1 MSKVLFSPSLMTM
14 DLDKFKEQIEFLNQ
28 HVDSYHIDIMD
39 GHYVPNLTLS
49 PWFIEEVR
57 KISHLPMSAHLM
69 VTDQSFWVNQLISQK
84 CEWICMHVEC
94 LDGLAF
100 RLIDQIHAAGLKAG
114 VVLNPETP
122 IETIFPYIDLVDKI
136 TIMTVDPGFAGQ
148 RFIESTLD
156 KIVDLRKLRQ
166 EKGYHYLIEM
176 DGSSNRK
183 SFKRIDHA
191 GPDIYIIGRSGL
203 FGLDEDIEKSWAIM
217 KRDYEET
224 TGKKEEFIPIQK
236 GHVGMYVCGPTVY
249 NYIHIGNARSTIAFD
264 TIRRYFEYRGYKV
277 DFVSNFTDVDDKI
290 IRTANELG
298 ITAPEVAD
306 RFIRAFEEDTKALN
320 VEPATLH
327 PRVMDHMP
335 DILAFIQVLVEKG
348 YAYESSGDVY
358 YRTRKFENYGKLSD
372 QSIDE
377 LEVGASQRTGEEQQQ
392 KEDPLDFALW
402 KQAKPGEISWDSP
415 WGKGRPGWH
424 IECSV
429 MATKHLGETIDI
441 HGGGQDLEFPHH
453 ENEIAQSEAKTGKKF
468 ANYWMHNGYVT
479 IGEDDE
485 KMSKSL
491 GNFITVH
498 EMIQNVDPQVLR
510 FFMATTQYRRPI
522 RYSETTMKEAATN
535 LQRLKNTF
543 DNLKF
548 RQETASE
555 NLADDADKITL
566 LENLEQR
573 FIEEMDDDFNAANGI
588 TVVYELAKWL
598 NTYLDQAE
606 VSAAVLAQGEA
617 LFSQWLSIFG
627 ILFTAEEL
635 LDEEIEQLIEER
647 NQARS
652 NRDFARS
659 DEIRDL
665 LKEKG
670 ILLED
675 TPQGTRWRREA

>member
-1 MSKVLFSPSLMTM
+1 
-14 DLDKFKEQIEFLNQ
+14 
-28 HVDSYHIDIMD
+28 
-39 GHYVPNLTLS
+39 
-49 PWFIEEVR
+49 
-57 KISHLPMSAHLM
+57 
-69 VTDQSFWVNQLISQK
+69 
-84 CEWICMHVEC
+84 
-94 LDGLAF
+94 
-100 RLIDQIHAAGLKAG
+100 
-114 VVLNPETP
+114 
-122 IETIFPYIDLVDKI
+122 
-136 TIMTVDPGFAGQ
+136 
-148 RFIESTLD
+148 
-156 KIVDLRKLRQ
+156 
-166 EKGYHYLIEM
+166 
-176 DGSSNRK
+176 
-183 SFKRIDHA
+183 
-191 GPDIYIIGRSGL
+191 
-203 FGLDEDIEKSWAIM
+203 
-217 KRDYEET
+217 
-224 TGKKEEFIPIQK
+224 
-236 GHVGMYVCGPTVY
+236 
-249 NYIHIGNARSTIAFD
+249 
-264 TIRRYFEYRGYKV
+264 
-277 DFVSNFTDVDDKI
+277 
-290 IRTANELG
+290 
-298 ITAPEVAD
+298 
-306 RFIRAFEEDTKALN
+306 
-320 VEPATLH
+320 
-327 PRVMDHMP
+327 MP

-498 EMIQNVDPQVLR
+498 EMIKNVDPQVLR

-555 NLADDADKITL
+555 NLADDADKIAL

-598 NTYLDQAE
+598 NTYLDQPK

-635 LDEEIEQLIEER
+635 LDEEIEQMIEER

-652 NRDFARS
+652 NRDFVRS